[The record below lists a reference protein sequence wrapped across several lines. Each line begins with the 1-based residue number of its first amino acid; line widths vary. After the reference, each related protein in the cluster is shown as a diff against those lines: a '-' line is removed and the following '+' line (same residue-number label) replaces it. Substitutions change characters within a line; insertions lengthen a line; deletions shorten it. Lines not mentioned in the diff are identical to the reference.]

1 MTTKPRNMYDLFKEH
16 EGCRLSVEITTEL
29 RTGEEVMLVTCEDC
43 DHQILFIIREKEK
56 DHGAI

>member
-1 MTTKPRNMYDLFKEH
+1 MYDLFKEH